1 MKMTVGR
8 KLISSFLGVAFIV
21 LLSGLVGI
29 FQLNKVS
36 SSTNIIAN
44 EKVPF
49 QFAVMNAALSLEETQ
64 KKMVEYINAS
74 SDLEKIENL
83 LIQHLDKFDMWISM
97 LKNGTDSNE
106 FKQSN
111 AEKIYTAMQL
121 NISVPKGSK
130 DMLAQI
136 DQVAKQS
143 TNLRKDINHLVESH
157 KKFVHYSV
165 TVANRNYPLPAF
177 LNLAQ
182 RHHLDWYKQLKD
194 TINTET
200 TFTGETEQTQGLI
213 GTWLSHYQVD
223 NKELMETV
231 NKLKKQHAKLMALAI
246 KINKTPTYKQK
257 EKLLRRGIGSIVK
270 IERYFAELHELSDV
284 LYKDIE
290 SVQES
295 KLSNLSVSVN
305 AINSELDNLV
315 DKVAK
320 ELTDAVKKSENA
332 KKTGSNSLIL
342 LTFAAVVIASLLG
355 TFISKNIFKTLG
367 GEPDDMSDLA
377 HQIANGNLT
386 SNRNTQEQN
395 STGLYK
401 SLLKMSDNIRNILLT
416 ISENSNQVAASSEK
430 LLETSSQM
438 ATGAEELTA
447 QSGTAAVSIDEI
459 TANMQTISGT
469 AERVSTNSV
478 EISANSEE
486 MSGNINSIAAAIEE
500 MSASIKEV
508 AENCVMAS
516 EQAQQS
522 SKSSSESSEKINQ
535 LSQSADEI
543 SNVINIITE
552 ISEQTKLLALNA
564 TIEAARAGEAGK
576 GFAVVANEV
585 KDLAKQTAEATMQIA
600 TQIQEIQNQT
610 KEVVKNINNTVDF
623 NQKVNEI
630 TATIAAAVEEQSATT
645 SDIAQTM
652 ATSVNVSEKNTSAM
666 KELAT
671 NIENEILVS
680 VRDAALGVEAISSNI
695 GGVSSIAN
703 ESAQGASGIKN
714 AASELA
720 NMASKLQAEVSRFT
734 L

>member
-1 MKMTVGR
+1 
-8 KLISSFLGVAFIV
+8 
-21 LLSGLVGI
+21 
-29 FQLNKVS
+29 
-36 SSTNIIAN
+36 
-44 EKVPF
+44 
-49 QFAVMNAALSLEETQ
+49 
-64 KKMVEYINAS
+64 MVEYINAS